1 MIKDGLIEKKF
12 IHDDIIYSMSRQF
25 HKQTM
30 KDFLTNLTE
39 KFNLEELEAN
49 FTLDKASLPNLVYLS
64 PFPADEH
71 EVCEKSN
78 YRMSVSVDWSDPT
91 QGISSIIS
99 NDFLL
104 LPSDVQKGI
113 ANLILWSYWISLQEK
128 KVSGKLEDITLPA
141 EIKNLRR
148 CKTYALD
155 ILKSVKAS
163 GDINR
168 FKTEKAIVD
177 ILNITLEILEKENLF
192 EFLNYAK
199 EKINIVRS
207 KENIILATQGHFM
220 NNGERIFHNMLFEK
234 SDSVFNGLQVI
245 EDSSKQEIRSIFK
258 ESNLSLDTKV
268 WNGFIDFLIELYP
281 DDFMKGFG
289 GSFDEAV
296 KKGKLYARNSGDL
309 ISLFMKRKMVAI
321 YLWNV
326 PIKTESEKYFKLP
339 EFDEWLKALSAGEL
353 SHRVWLFEDEAIKD
367 VESAYRCVRRNRAPK
382 PWRIDKEP
390 WTLKDLFD
398 LHPKGKDPEFWHSL
412 VTILKAQQGKE
423 PYRGG
428 PVPRNVYYEFLKKER
443 EAVKES
449 IKRDKERH

>member
-1 MIKDGLIEKKF
+1 
-12 IHDDIIYSMSRQF
+12 MSRQF